1 MDRKARLVAAAL
13 VAALLG
19 AGIAGQVVPDRATV
33 AAEQAVKRDLGLF
46 TSLPLYWGESA
57 DITEA
62 LNDGGTGP
70 EHWVRTELEKDNR
83 LVPLD
88 TLDGL
93 ELGGLDRLIMAQPR
107 SLAPVENVALDDW
120 VRGGGRLLLFADP
133 FLTEHSRFVLGDK
146 RRPQGT
152 VLLSPILK
160 RWGLEL
166 RFDEDQPQGER
177 EASAGETT
185 LPVDMVGSL
194 AATEPGAP
202 SDCTITPEGL
212 LATCR
217 VGAGRVTVVA
227 DAALLDRDRD
237 GRKATPALKKL
248 VTRAF
253 D

>member
-1 MDRKARLVAAAL
+1 MDRKARLAAAAL
-13 VAALLG
+13 LAAMPG
-19 AGIAGQVVPDRATV
+19 ACSAGQALPETPERP
-33 AAEQAVKRDLGLF
+33 AEQSSKRDLGLF
-46 TSLPLYWGESA
+46 TSLPIYWSESA

-62 LNDGGTGP
+62 LNSGGAGP
-70 EHWVRTELEKDNR
+70 DHWARTALETDNR

-93 ELGGLDRLIMAQPR
+93 ELKGIDRLVMAQPR
-107 SLAPVENVALDDW
+107 PLAPIENVALDDW
-120 VRGGGRLLLFADP
+120 VRGGGHLLLFADP
-133 FLTEHSRFVLGDK
+133 FLTEHSRFTLGDK
-146 RRPQGT
+146 RRPQGM

-177 EASAGETT
+177 AATADGMT
-185 LPVDMVGSL
+185 LPVDMAGSL
-194 AATEPGAP
+194 AAIEPGAP
-202 SDCTITPEGL
+202 SDCTIAPEGL

-217 VGAGRVTVVA
+217 VGGGKVTVVA

-237 GRKATPALKKL
+237 GREGLPALEKL
-248 VTRAF
+248 VARAF